1 MKRNGTKIFLL
12 TSLIAFGSLILIGI
26 ITILALSFFA
36 PKTMANFT
44 YSLGMND
51 ASLFYLEKQS
61 NKTNDINDVYQVL
74 NLSIKLN
81 KKSNIEKYY
90 EKLEKDAEYKNF
102 ILNINLTNKNSDMRL
117 LEKAMLFNEDQYLKN
132 KYVSALVSMDKIDKA
147 FNYALKNYVNFK
159 SYNYNN
165 QGIYLF
171 DDFFDKLN
179 VAAVNKKITTVYENF
194 FANEESYN
202 VIQAIVINFQ
212 NFANDFLENIEKL
225 SNEKKVPLLA
235 LGFKINTMAE
245 NITQFN
251 DLHDS
256 GITTEEVNAIVRDV
270 NVKMAELII

>member
-26 ITILALSFFA
+26 IAILALSFFA

-171 DDFFDKLN
+171 DDLFDKLN
-179 VAAVNKKITTVYENF
+179 VAAVNKKISTVYENF

-202 VIQAIVINFQ
+202 VIQAIVINFK

-251 DLHDS
+251 DIHDS
-256 GITTEEVNAIVRDV
+256 GITSEEVNAIVRDV